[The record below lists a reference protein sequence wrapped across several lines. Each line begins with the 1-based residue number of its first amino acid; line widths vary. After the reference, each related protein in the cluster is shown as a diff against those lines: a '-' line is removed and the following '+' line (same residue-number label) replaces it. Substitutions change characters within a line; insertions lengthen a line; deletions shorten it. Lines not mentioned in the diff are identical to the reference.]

1 MNRRTSRRLAVATL
15 ALVAATAAH
24 SFAQPAR
31 RSGAS
36 RGDGPSSTAEQQVL
50 KADTNRFAA
59 MVSGDL
65 AQLDRLL
72 AVELSYVNNR
82 ARIEDKHAFLYGIK
96 SGKTKFTSIIPS
108 ERQVHVMGTVA
119 TVVGVAVMRGEEEPG
134 VDIGIRYTSV
144 HILRDGRWQMIAWQ
158 STRIAPGETVNP
170 RRG

>member
-1 MNRRTSRRLAVATL
+1 MHRRTSRRLAVAAL
-15 ALVAATAAH
+15 ALAAATAAH

-31 RSGAS
+31 HSGS
-36 RGDGPSSTAEQQVL
+36 GRGGGPSATAEQQVL
-50 KADTNRFAA
+50 EADASRFAA
-59 MVSGDL
+59 MVSGDV

-96 SGKTKFTSIIPS
+96 SGQTKFTSIIPS

-144 HILRDGRWQMIAWQ
+144 HVLRDGRWQMIAWQ
-158 STRIAPGETVNP
+158 STRIAPADTVNP

>member
-15 ALVAATAAH
+15 AFVAATAAY

-31 RSGAS
+31 RSAAREG
-36 RGDGPSSTAEQQVL
+36 GSSTAEQQIL
-50 KADTNRFAA
+50 KADSDRFTA
-59 MVSGDL
+59 MVNGDV

-72 AVELSYVNNR
+72 AVELSYINNR

-96 SGKTKFTSIIPS
+96 SRKTRYTSIIPS
-108 ERQVHVMGTVA
+108 ERQVHVMGTLA
-119 TVVGVAVMRGEEEPG
+119 TVIGVAVMRGEEEPG

-144 HILRDGRWQMIAWQ
+144 HVLRDGRWQMIVWQ